1 MTEQSNNKAAI
12 EQYRSRYQDAV
23 KLLAAG
29 QVQKSVLACRSE
41 SASTFH
47 RTALPAG

>member
-1 MTEQSNNKAAI
+1 MTEQSNNKVAI

-29 QVQKSVLACRSE
+29 QVQESVLACRSLCE
-41 SASTFH
+41 SI
-47 RTALPAG
+47 PNKWIP